1 MRLIEFFIS
10 SNIFSMKK
18 KFQQS
23 DWSAQKK
30 IEMMIFFLSPNL
42 ENQTWLN
49 KIIKQHQLIHKAKK
63 KHKKK
68 KIEFDGKT
76 KWVPVKNVLLKK
88 YVEGLSLFARS
99 YSTNSAIAMNNFTAV
114 LGLEINTKLSIWNTI
129 VPKSFLSRSPK
140 AEEKLFSSWIFFFLF
155 FNEQKESCLLSISG
169 FNS

>member
-1 MRLIEFFIS
+1 MLLKAWKWHNMRLIEFFIS

-63 KHKKK
+63 KHKK
-68 KIEFDGKT
+68 IELDGKT
-76 KWVPVKNVLLKK
+76 KWVLKNLKPGFWK
-88 YVEGLSLFARS
+88 WIERGGWCPFGFCFLVIR
-99 YSTNSAIAMNNFTAV
+99 
-114 LGLEINTKLSIWNTI
+114 TKHA
-129 VPKSFLSRSPK
+129 K
-140 AEEKLFSSWIFFFLF
+140 
-155 FNEQKESCLLSISG
+155 QKERSFFCFKWLSERDLLRRHTD
-169 FNS
+169 